1 MIKKLICY
9 VFIFL
14 ILFNYG
20 FSSESTAKVSV
31 NTISSSENTQTNDS
45 STLNNIIITP
55 VKDISIGAASLIMA
69 PIGAFV
75 GLFKGVTMSQQILYN
90 GEHHSGDSDIVNI
103 VVAPLA
109 AVGFAIGGAGYMVFK
124 LPQETAKSL
133 SKKDD

>member
-1 MIKKLICY
+1 MLVYLI
-9 VFIFL
+9 
-14 ILFNYG
+14 
-20 FSSESTAKVSV
+20 
-31 NTISSSENTQTNDS
+31 
-45 STLNNIIITP
+45 
-55 VKDISIGAASLIMA
+55 
-69 PIGAFV
+69 
-75 GLFKGVTMSQQILYN
+75 VTMSQQILYN